1 MVFTIKI
8 NGDENL
14 TFKVLNFDG
23 TTFSMEPKLTLATD
37 DLKAVKSAFT
47 DLKLLEVFRDETQIG
62 SFTSYDTYKDI
73 SFESGIYDSST
84 GEWIDVLN
92 VTLTKASIVDQVQR
106 LDAKVNQVVDP
117 DTLSVDEYKE
127 YLQEKNK
134 AALAEFLTDQSVE
147 FNGKPYGVGED
158 DQNEMALNLMQ
169 YQALTQAGQ
178 EVSLEW
184 HSKKSKCEA
193 FTAEEFL
200 TLTAMIKAFVYP
212 YYQYMQTIKEAIF
225 GASTKEELDKIVIK
239 YELIPVEQPDPT
251 ESTTP
256 FEGEGTDTDEKTDET
271 EKDSATTEGNEDKDD
286 TESHE

>member
-1 MVFTIKI
+1 MAFTIKI

-23 TTFSMEPKLTLATD
+23 TMFSMEPKLTLATD
-37 DLKAVKSAFT
+37 DLNAVKSAFT

-62 SFTSYDTYKDI
+62 SFTSYDAYKDI

-134 AALAEFLTDQSVE
+134 AALAEFLADQSVE
-147 FNGKPYGVGED
+147 FNGKPYGVSEE

-178 EVSLEW
+178 EVALEW

-212 YYQYMQTIKEAIF
+212 YYQKMQVIKEAIF
-225 GASTKEELDKIVIK
+225 GSVTKEELDKIEIK
-239 YELIPVEQPDPT
+239 YELIPVEQP
-251 ESTTP
+251 TTP
-256 FEGEGTDTDEKTDET
+256 SEGEDTDKKDTDTSEKTDEK
-271 EKDSATTEGNEDKDD
+271 EKDSVTTEK
-286 TESHE
+286 

>member
-62 SFTSYDTYKDI
+62 SFTSYDAYKDI

-134 AALAEFLTDQSVE
+134 VALAEFLADQSVE
-147 FNGKPYGVGED
+147 FNGKPYGVSEE

-178 EVSLEW
+178 EVTLEW

-212 YYQYMQTIKEAIF
+212 YYQKMQVIKEAIF
-225 GASTKEELDKIVIK
+225 GSVTKEELDKIEIK
-239 YELIPVEQPDPT
+239 YELIPVEPT

-256 FEGEGTDTDEKTDET
+256 SEGEDTDKKDTATSEKTDEK
-271 EKDSATTEGNEDKDD
+271 EKDSVTTEK
-286 TESHE
+286 